1 MKYTALKDFIFNGA
15 YYSRGEE
22 VKINTKDELI
32 KLSEKGFIRAL
43 TQKEIK
49 EFGKAPKKIEKKEEE

>member
-1 MKYTALKDFIFNGA
+1 MKYNALKDFIFNGT

-22 VKINTKDELI
+22 VKINSKEDLI

-43 TQKEIK
+43 TIKEINN
-49 EFGKAPKKIEKKEEE
+49 FGKAPKKIEKKEEE